1 MLLRTSLS
9 AAAALLLALGASA
22 QDKARLLPVPGVKHA
37 GTYHVATGTWTRG
50 AESSDRASYQVIYD
64 NTCIGAW
71 YVALEQQT
79 FHDDGRIPSTS
90 SPQIDQGPFGS
101 GNYMGTSL
109 VGTDD
114 SYDIQ
119 KYQFAY
125 CTGVAAPMTA
135 LNLFYE
141 CYTSCSN
148 ATLVTPTMA
157 LQISGLPGAP
167 TPGVSIGCWV
177 VDIDLLGASLN
188 FTMNGDCD
196 GSWDGSAA
204 MDYMGYAYM
213 QVTPD
218 PAGISGPFIAGDPDG
233 LLSGITGGTGCCVGC
248 GTVFWAGANVPGIND
263 RGSGLNDQDFFEV
276 DDHLGGYAFAY
287 NGCFWFGGY
296 SATTARADLYME
308 IQGSASV
315 CCPGVQY
322 CDGKTASGN
331 VCPCAND
338 NDGSSGPV
346 AGCANSHTTGGAV
359 LIAIGNASLSG
370 DSVVLSVIGMEPNNS
385 LMFFQAL
392 NNLDGAGSFL
402 GDGIRCAGGN
412 LKRLKVKL
420 ADASGYADSSPTV
433 ISVRSAQ
440 LGDTITPG
448 SVRRY
453 QVWGRD
459 TLNPACGPGVNDSTT
474 SNGYEIVWVP

>member
-1 MLLRTSLS
+1 MSR
-9 AAAALLLALGASA
+9 
-22 QDKARLLPVPGVKHA
+22 
-37 GTYHVATGTWTRG
+37 
-50 AESSDRASYQVIYD
+50 SSSR
-64 NTCIGAW
+64 
-71 YVALEQQT
+71 
-79 FHDDGRIPSTS
+79 PSTTTAGFRA
-90 SPQIDQGPFGS
+90 QQDPFGS
-101 GNYMGTSL
+101 GTYGNVSL
-109 VGTDD
+109 TGTDD
-114 SYDIQ
+114 SYDIL

-125 CTGVAAPMTA
+125 CTGVGAPMTA

-148 ATLVTPTMA
+148 ATLLTPTMA
-157 LQISGLPGAP
+157 LQITGLPGAP
-167 TPGVSIGCWV
+167 TPGVSPGCWV
-177 VDIDLLGASLN
+177 VDIDLLGATLN
-188 FTMNGDCD
+188 FTMQGDCD

-233 LLSGITGGTGCCVGC
+233 LLAGVAGGTGCCVGC
-248 GTVFWAGANVPGIND
+248 GTVFWAGTNVPGVNN

-276 DDHLGGYAFAY
+276 DDHLGGYAFSY

-296 SATTARADLYME
+296 SANTARADLYME
-308 IQGSASV
+308 IQGYGSTP
-315 CCPGVQY
+315 CRPGVQY

-331 VCPCAND
+331 PCPCNND
-338 NDGSSGPV
+338 NAGISGPF
-346 AGCANSHTTGGAV
+346 AGCANSHTAGGAV
-359 LIAIGNASLSG
+359 LDATGNASLSG
-370 DSVVLSVIGMEPNNS
+370 DTVVFMVTGMEPNNS
-385 LMFFQAL
+385 LMFFQTL

-420 ADASGYADSSPTV
+420 ADANGHADSSPTV

-459 TLNPACGPGVNDSTT
+459 TLNPACGLGVNDSTT
-474 SNGYEIVWVP
+474 SNGYEIVWQP